1 MNQFIDPYYQN
12 TATQSDLMKRLTEN
26 GNSLAQQAMT
36 IGQQGSLDGMKMAAA
51 LRQGKQTQLTPEQI
65 EEIKRLGSNPN
76 NPYSGYNTGMNGWGN
91 YGE

>member
-12 TATQSDLMKRLTEN
+12 TASQSDLMKRLTEN

-36 IGQQGSLDGMKMAAA
+36 IGQKGSLDAQKMAAA
-51 LRQGKQTQLTPEQI
+51 LRQGKQTQLTPQQQLEVL
-65 EEIKRLGSNPN
+65 RLGSNPWSSTSD
-76 NPYSGYNTGMNGWGN
+76 YSTGANGWGN

>member
-1 MNQFIDPYYQN
+1 MNDFINPYYQN
-12 TATQSDLMKRLTEN
+12 TANQSDLMKQLTSS

-36 IGQQGSLDGMKMAAA
+36 IGQKGSLDAMKMANA
-51 LRQGKQTQLTPEQI
+51 LRQGNQTQLTPQQI

-76 NPYSGYNTGMNGWGN
+76 APLSGYNTGMNGWGN